1 MNTPHT
7 NPSKL
12 ESVKQQL
19 LSGRTITPWD
29 AISEARY
36 TRLPDAVYRL
46 KALGWDIQTD
56 YRTTV
61 DPETGH
67 KDRYAAYY
75 LPADRLKEHQAA
87 FSY

>member
-12 ESVKQQL
+12 EWVKQQL

-46 KALGWDIQTD
+46 KALGWGIQTD
-56 YRTTV
+56 YPTSV
-61 DPETGH
+61 DPDTGV
-67 KDRYAAYY
+67 RTRFAAYH
-75 LPADRLKEHQAA
+75 LPADRLKEHRAA
-87 FSY
+87 FA